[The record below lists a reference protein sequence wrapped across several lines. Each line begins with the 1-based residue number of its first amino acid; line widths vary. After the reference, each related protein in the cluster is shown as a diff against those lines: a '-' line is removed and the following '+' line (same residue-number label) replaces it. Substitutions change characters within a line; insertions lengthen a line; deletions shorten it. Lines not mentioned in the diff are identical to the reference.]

1 MMDVVVLGLAFGF
14 FCARDRLRKRMRTAL
29 RGMGHDL

>member
-14 FCARDRLRKRMRTAL
+14 FQSRSAAPTAAN
-29 RGMGHDL
+29 GFEGNGS